1 MANRA
6 FGLFAVKV
14 GCIWRC
20 MMIRPLEITMMID
33 NFVSNSIKAES
44 TKLEFVIKKRSGTLF
59 IDIIDNGIGI
69 EENIKDKL
77 FEFGK
82 STTNG
87 SGIGL
92 YHIKDIV
99 EKLDGTIE
107 LSQEN
112 SLFGA
117 EFNIR
122 INI

>member
-1 MANRA
+1 
-6 FGLFAVKV
+6 
-14 GCIWRC
+14 
-20 MMIRPLEITMMID
+20 MMID

>member
-1 MANRA
+1 
-6 FGLFAVKV
+6 
-14 GCIWRC
+14 
-20 MMIRPLEITMMID
+20 MMID
-33 NFVSNSIKAES
+33 NFVNNSIKAEA
-44 TKLEFVIKKRSGTLF
+44 TKLEFIIKKRSGILF
-59 IDIIDNGIGI
+59 IDVIDNGIGI
-69 EENIKDKL
+69 KEDIKDKI
-77 FEFGK
+77 FDFGS

-107 LSQEN
+107 LSKEN

-122 INI
+122 INV